1 MYVYYVYLIKIN
13 QSSINQPYIDTIYV
27 CIYMFLLTQGLR
39 PLPTGYEPDIVLLA
53 CTGTQFLQ
61 VCTAEFTS
69 RVWNLP
75 NTTHSVVL
83 HLLSDDLPIFDE
95 LCRRSLTFIYKYLSS
110 RLVRFVSR
118 YGVTFARHKS
128 TIGSNFHFCV
138 SLFKFGKSAF

>member
-1 MYVYYVYLIKIN
+1 MHVRLLRVFNKDQSIIN
-13 QSSINQPYIDTIYV
+13 QSTLYRYYV
-27 CIYMFLLTQGLR
+27 CIYVFLLTQGLR